1 MWSYIARR
9 LLAFIPTFIIMV
21 TVVFILTRLMP
32 GDPAG
37 MIAGLQIAT
46 EDKIKEIHTELGLDK
61 SIVVQ
66 YGEWVFKAVQGN
78 FGKSFFYNEPVMKVV
93 LERTP
98 ITLSL
103 ALLSNLLTLC
113 IAIPLGIMAASKRNT
128 PLDAGVMVVS
138 VFGVSLPEFWLG
150 FIFILVFAVVF
161 RWLPSAGY
169 KDLASG
175 FWPWLS
181 HLILP
186 TVALSLAQMAL
197 ITRQTRT
204 AMLEVLRKDYITTA
218 RAKGLGSVQVLYKHG
233 IRNAMMTIVTVA
245 GLNFSIILGGSV
257 VIETVFGLPGVGRLI
272 VDAAVKRDYPLI
284 QGAVLYLIAIAMV
297 INLLVDI
304 SYAFINPKVAYE

>member
-9 LLAFIPTFIIMV
+9 VLAFIPTFIIMV

-61 SIVVQ
+61 SIVEQ
-66 YGEWVFKAVQGN
+66 YGQWVVKAVQGN
-78 FGKSFFYNEPVMKVV
+78 FGNSFFYNQPVMQIV

-98 ITLSL
+98 VTLSL

-113 IAIPLGIMAASKRNT
+113 IAIPAGIMAASKRNT
-128 PLDAGVMVVS
+128 PFDAGVMVIS

-169 KDLASG
+169 KALSSG

-257 VIETVFGLPGVGRLI
+257 VIETVFALPGVGRLI